1 MRMESWIQE
10 DWWFLQYT
18 QFQEAAKANLHLNK
32 TQPLHGDGWG
42 YKYKRSD
49 QESWPNTRMRPK
61 WAQQDTRPI
70 GLDSVA
76 QHRGHKNSDTP
87 GQGSDIRSS
96 TRILWVLAR
105 RLQSFVQRS
114 LNYCHKLV
122 LYCCPNSAHT
132 NPLPCLSSPLFL
144 SKTKVRMFPFY
155 WYNGQEFKN
164 ELTWWLSLHARARV
178 IGPSGGDGGV
188 DVSFVLMSTSSSLQ
202 G

>member
-1 MRMESWIQE
+1 MESWIQE

-32 TQPLHGDGWG
+32 TKPSMVAAGGTITRKG
-42 YKYKRSD
+42 I
-49 QESWPNTRMRPK
+49 QESSPNTKTCR
-61 WAQQDTRPI
+61 Q
-70 GLDSVA
+70 GLYWIHGPLGSNRVA

-144 SKTKVRMFPFY
+144 SKTKVCMFPFY